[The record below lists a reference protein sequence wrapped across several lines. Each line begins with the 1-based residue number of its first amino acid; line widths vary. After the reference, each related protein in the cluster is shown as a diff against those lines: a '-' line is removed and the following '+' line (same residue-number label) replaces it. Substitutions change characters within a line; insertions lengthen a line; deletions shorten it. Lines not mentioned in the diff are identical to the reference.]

1 MNTEPR
7 YEFTSREEASAGRD
21 YHVDTY
27 IKTYPD
33 GTVTSETRQVPKRVG
48 KTNREGGKRP

>member
-7 YEFTSREEASAGRD
+7 YQLSSREEASSGRT
-21 YHVDTY
+21 YHVDNY

-33 GTVTSETRQVPKRVG
+33 GTVTSEARQVPKRVG
-48 KTNREGGKRP
+48 KTSRDNRGG